1 MQPTTYRQIFSG
13 ASQNENVGDFPLR
26 SDGWKDLMRE
36 KQVFMGASQN
46 ENISGGAFFNLF
58 PVLPLF
64 YCRLVPQKFNRG
76 QIYQMTSILLLF

>member
-1 MQPTTYRQIFSG
+1 
-13 ASQNENVGDFPLR
+13 
-26 SDGWKDLMRE
+26 MRE
-36 KQVFMGASQN
+36 KQVFMGASQD

-58 PVLPLF
+58 LQVSLF